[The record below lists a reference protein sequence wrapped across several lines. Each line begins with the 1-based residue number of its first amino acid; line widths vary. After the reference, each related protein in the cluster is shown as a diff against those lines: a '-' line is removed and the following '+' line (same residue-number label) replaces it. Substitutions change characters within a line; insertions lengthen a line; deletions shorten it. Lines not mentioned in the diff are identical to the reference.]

1 MPPRRRKGASD
12 PKPVHRSPQTLTVSL
27 SLKLLCPFA
36 IIDLKRPT
44 WLSHIRVHEPSVNHG
59 ICERLWGPN
68 ASAEKCLSRS
78 SY

>member
-36 IIDLKRPT
+36 IIDLSDDMAQPHT
-44 WLSHIRVHEPSVNHG
+44 ESHEPV
-59 ICERLWGPN
+59 
-68 ASAEKCLSRS
+68 
-78 SY
+78 